1 MRYPSDDTA
10 GKPAR
15 RRHGHRADEQAS
27 GQHPSGPHPTGP
39 HPTGQHQ
46 GGQQP
51 GSRQADEESVFV
63 PGYSGRRE
71 AGQQA
76 AGGSPAGHPPWHG
89 SSAGKGPVRGYPP
102 LPGQPMPMYPPGQF
116 AAWNRR
122 DPARARHAAQDGPQ
136 GSGYYAADTEPH
148 TEPSYSMLAVSD
160 PAADVTSTQTWLAV
174 GDGRATGTWE
184 APARPA
190 APRPPGSERGT
201 SPEYPG
207 PRLGPRDQGTTTLRP
222 EAGPEPEDQ
231 ADVARVDRAGAGS
244 ARATTVRAESHRA
257 DRSLAGPGR
266 SRARSRPSV
275 RRSPGSAKLAVAG
288 ALAIVLVG
296 GAAVYLGAQALA
308 RKSPPRTVS
317 TPKAKPA
324 ATASPTPSL
333 GPYGYIASRQDDPV
347 PLTVAELYPVSF
359 TAEGTGYLRTK
370 SSISADCVDAVDGA
384 GIQAAVSSAGCTQVA
399 RATYLDK
406 QTAMMGTIG
415 VLNLRTAK
423 SASAAAQA
431 AGAGNF
437 IAQLAGPTAP
447 TSNIGQGTGIEEAL
461 AKGHY
466 LILIWA
472 ELTSL
477 KTPHKGT
484 QRTGLEQFMTELLEN
499 TANISLTN
507 RMVNGSP
514 SPPAS
519 GA

>member
-10 GKPAR
+10 DQPAGR
-15 RRHGHRADEQAS
+15 RRGHRADD
-27 GQHPSGPHPTGP
+27 HPG
-39 HPTGQHQ
+39 GQHQ
-46 GGQQP
+46 GGQ
-51 GSRQADEESVFV
+51 QADEESVFV
-63 PGYSGRRE
+63 PGYAGRRE
-71 AGQQA
+71 AGRVA
-76 AGGSPAGHPPWHG
+76 VGGSPSGGAAGQPPWHG

-102 LPGQPMPMYPPGQF
+102 LPGQPLPMYPPGQF

-122 DPARARHAAQDGPQ
+122 GPARARHAAQDSQ
-136 GSGYYAADTEPH
+136 QASGYYAAETEPH

-160 PAADVTSTQTWLAV
+160 PAADVTSTQTWQAV
-174 GDGRATGTWE
+174 GDGRATGTWA
-184 APARPA
+184 APARP
-190 APRPPGSERGT
+190 
-201 SPEYPG
+201 
-207 PRLGPRDQGTTTLRP
+207 QRP
-222 EAGPEPEDQ
+222 EAAPEPEDRPRT
-231 ADVARVDRAGAGS
+231 AAGRREFGAGTLS
-244 ARATTVRAESHRA
+244 PAMTPGGPASADPASADPGVADPPRAEPSRVEPPRAEPARAEPRRA
-257 DRSLAGPGR
+257 DRSTVGAGR
-266 SRARSRPSV
+266 SRSRGRPPA
-275 RRSPGSAKLAVAG
+275 RRSPGSAKLAVGG

-308 RKSPPRTVS
+308 RKSPPRAAS
-317 TPKAKPA
+317 TPRATPA
-324 ATASPTPSL
+324 VTVSPTPSL

-347 PLTVAELYPVSF
+347 PLTVAELYPTSF
-359 TAEGTGYLRTK
+359 TAGGTGFLRTA

-384 GIQAAVSSAGCTQVA
+384 GIQAAVSSASCTQVA

-406 QTAMMGTIG
+406 QTGMMGTIG

-423 SASAAAQA
+423 SASAAARA

-447 TSNIGQGTGIEEAL
+447 TSKIGQGTGIEEAL

-472 ELTSL
+472 ELTTL
-477 KTPHKGT
+477 KTPHKAT
-484 QRTGLEQFMTELLEN
+484 QRTGLDQFMTELLNN
-499 TANISLTN
+499 TANVSLTN